1 MSFLKRLFGGGNGT
15 SSPVK
20 TETAEYK
27 GYELTPMPKA
37 EGGMYR
43 LQGLVARGEGETRR
57 EHMLIRADM
66 FTAEADASDAF
77 LRKARLLIDQQG
89 ESLFG

>member
-1 MSFLKRLFGGGNGT
+1 MSFLKRLFGGGNSET
-15 SSPVK
+15 SATK
-20 TETAEYK
+20 AETSEYK
-27 GYELTPMPKA
+27 GYLLTPMPKA

-43 LQGLVARGEGETRR
+43 LQGLVSLGEGEARR

-66 FTAEADASDAF
+66 FPGEADASEAF